1 MVTRANIMKSQQGL
15 TLVEV
20 IVVLVLL
27 SIVAMA
33 SMQLFHLASANWN
46 KASASSMAM
55 LDASRLMQDISFD
68 VRSAQKFAES
78 GASSVK
84 ILNTAD
90 GMPADGAGIAIYHIN
105 TDVSPIKYEVVF
117 YWLDSNK
124 NLHRGFASTDTA
136 TAALNLTYN
145 EPTVSDKTIA
155 RGVTVGELFRDT
167 TINPPPPAPPRERR
181 EIAVN
186 LTLEDILP
194 TPRFAAINLNSSY
207 LTRSQ
212 EIGALT
218 PTGVKV
224 VRVSGIDMTFSNLGS
239 ITYNSSLNSI
249 DVPRAGGT
257 FTVTAS
263 FTPLNATN
271 QNLTWNT
278 NKSWVTLSNNRAST
292 ITVTIADN
300 SAWDTIKQQGTLT
313 LTADDGNWSCNVN
326 IRQNGTWSWW

>member
-1 MVTRANIMKSQQGL
+1 MLKRPTIMKSQHGL

-20 IVVLVLL
+20 LVVLVLL

-33 SMQLFHLASANWN
+33 SMQLFHLASTNWN

-55 LDASRLMQDISFD
+55 LDASRLMQDISYD

-105 TDVSPIKYEVVF
+105 TDVLPIKYDVVF
-117 YWLDSNK
+117 YWVDSNK
-124 NLHRGFASTDTA
+124 NLHRGLASTDTA

-145 EPTVSDKTIA
+145 VPAVSDKTIA

-167 TINPPPPAPPRERR
+167 TVNPPAPAPPRERR

-186 LTLEDILP
+186 LTLEDIRS

-218 PTGVKV
+218 PTGSKIVK
-224 VRVSGIDMTFSNLGS
+224 VSGIDMVFSNLGS

-257 FTVTAS
+257 FNVTAS
-263 FTPLNATN
+263 FTPANATN
-271 QNLTWNT
+271 QNLTWSKNDP
-278 NKSWVTLSNNRAST
+278 WITLSNNHTAT
-292 ITVTIADN
+292 ITVTISDN
-300 SAWDTIKQQGTLT
+300 NSFLAGSRDDILT
-313 LTADDGNWSCNVN
+313 LTADDGNWTCNIA
-326 IRQNGTWSWW
+326 IRQADWTGSY